1 MSQPY
6 HSIYEAAIACRQH
19 LQQSVDFSRLPP
31 LGDSEWARKRLADF
45 NLWISSSG
53 ALAKHSLDE
62 RLAAQPEA
70 RNVLVN
76 LLCLLE
82 VFLSQCQTTSE
93 LLYFGLTTPKQGVI
107 VLTHMESPGA

>member
-6 HSIYEAAIACRQH
+6 RSIDEAATACRQH
-19 LQQSVDFSRLPP
+19 LQQRVDFSILSPS
-31 LGDSEWARKRLADF
+31 GDDEWARKRLADF

-82 VFLSQCQTTSE
+82 VFLSQCQTTGE
-93 LLYFGLTTPKQGVI
+93 LLHFVLTTPKLPVI
-107 VLTHMESPGA
+107 VLTDMESPGA